1 MKRGQ
6 KAKHHNAFTLIE
18 ILVVLVIMGF
28 LTTMVA
34 PKLAGIMGFSE
45 ESIDDMNLKELSKI
59 VTDFH
64 LQNER
69 VPRNMIN
76 LVHNDENATEGYYR
90 TLTIHDTPG
99 EVADLSEEFEMR
111 LLPTLHVLNDAE
123 VKELRRLG
131 IHKVRNYRHTFNG
144 GAIEYNTREEIKNG
158 STVLMVGCGSAIDTS
173 KVTWSESQEG
183 SITDNGEGN
192 INYIFS
198 TNTTPDTA
206 SGTTY
211 ACISSAPYLG
221 RIILGI
227 DDENELVTKG
237 YLDRAGTSPK
247 ETRKEEINWLHY
259 GILLPRLKATV
270 VRMGTETTLDLRKY
284 NEDIDEGYGS
294 ETIEMKEQALSD
306 IVVVSPQGLIAKD
319 KNFKYGVRV
328 E

>member
-1 MKRGQ
+1 MRREQ
-6 KAKHHNAFTLIE
+6 KTQYRYAFTLIE

-28 LTTMVA
+28 LTTMIA
-34 PKLAGIMGFSE
+34 PKLAGIVGFSE

-69 VPRNMIN
+69 VPKNMVN
-76 LVHNDENATEGYYR
+76 LVHDNNNTDTYELLN
-90 TLTIHDTPG
+90 IHDTPG

-111 LLPTLHVLNDAE
+111 LLPTLHKLNEYE

-131 IHKVRNYRHTFNG
+131 IRKVRNYRHTFSG
-144 GAIEYNTREEIKNG
+144 GAQEYNTIEEIKNG
-158 STVLMVGCGSAIDTS
+158 STVLMVGCGSDDNS
-173 KVTWSESQEG
+173 SNVTWSESQEG
-183 SITDNGEGN
+183 SITDDGAGD
-192 INYIFS
+192 IDYDPYTS
-198 TNTTPDTA
+198 KAPDTV

-247 ETRKEEINWLHY
+247 ETRQNEINWLHY
-259 GILLPRLKATV
+259 GILLPRLEATV
-270 VRMGTETTLDLRKY
+270 ARMDKTTLTLRKY
-284 NEDIDEGYGS
+284 DNEVDEGYGN
-294 ETIEMKEQALSD
+294 ETIEMTKQALSD

-319 KNFKYGVRV
+319 KNFKYGVQV